1 MKIIGERLRELRGT
15 VQLSQAKMG
24 KTFGVGQ
31 SSIYKYENDESTVP
45 AEILMKYAE
54 YFDVSLDYIFGRTD
68 NPHGLYLENKPKI
81 EKSYPEMD
89 KFIEMCF
96 ESGTPMNER
105 LKDTLKQTTDNRQP
119 KKQKP
124 TTRKKVLS
132 RKPRK

>member
-68 NPHGLYLENKPKI
+68 NPHGFYLENKPKI

-105 LKDTLKQTTDNRQP
+105 LKEILKQMMREDTH
-119 KKQKP
+119 KE
-124 TTRKKVLS
+124 
-132 RKPRK
+132 

>member
-54 YFDVSLDYIFGRTD
+54 YFDVSFPRRSRSSSMTSPNIRT
-68 NPHGLYLENKPKI
+68 G
-81 EKSYPEMD
+81 
-89 KFIEMCF
+89 
-96 ESGTPMNER
+96 
-105 LKDTLKQTTDNRQP
+105 QP
-119 KKQKP
+119 ARISKP
-124 TTRKKVLS
+124 TCRS
-132 RKPRK
+132 I